1 VISEV
6 DGVLPH
12 DTLEVAFR
20 VSVILQDRLL
30 TTVSDRGK
38 IGHDVTDGDGA
49 VWSRRRPP
57 LKPKQDLIFQAF
69 QNFGNR
75 ENCTVA
81 SITRTDIDLLF
92 EEH

>member
-12 DTLEVAFR
+12 DTLEVAFW

-30 TTVSDRGK
+30 IAISDRGK

-57 LKPKQDLIFQAF
+57 LKPKQDLISKTFKNNQRF
-69 QNFGNR
+69 W
-75 ENCTVA
+75 
-81 SITRTDIDLLF
+81 
-92 EEH
+92 